1 MSGTSRHP
9 WRAAAR
15 IARRGCV
22 TVALVSAVTAAHAG
36 PVGDP
41 ILGPLMPTDGIAGGL
56 VMRLEQSPY
65 RDGALRTDFLPLYLA
80 QRGRLYL
87 HGYRLGWAAVDD
99 DTWRVEAFV
108 SQRFEGYPTE
118 SLPASLAGMA
128 TRTPGIDAGVSA
140 RMALGGGRYALAEA
154 LHDAT
159 TTTSNGAELRAGVG
173 GDLPAGDRLRL
184 RVQALAAWRDADL
197 NTYYYGVLPSE
208 ATATRPQYGAGG
220 GINLLLSAG
229 GQYPLTDRWR
239 LLGGVGLTRLAG
251 SVADSPIVDSRWLA
265 SGYAGAVYS
274 FEPRPG
280 EAPIETG
287 RSDRIWR
294 VFAGAST
301 ECNLLP
307 IMGFSCASLESGGA
321 RVASVEVGKPLIVGA
336 YGFPLDFNAFIGVL
350 YRDDRGRQ
358 PDSFQ
363 LNTYVKAVWYGFPW
377 SHRVK
382 TRLGFGAGLSWANRV
397 PFEETRDQAARGR
410 VTSRLLNYLDPTIDV
425 SIGDVIG
432 QRSLRDAFLG
442 IGVTHRSGIFGS
454 SQIFNSVDG
463 GSNALYTYVE
473 WAQ

>member
-1 MSGTSRHP
+1 MRASCSRSRTRCAP
-9 WRAAAR
+9 LVV
-15 IARRGCV
+15 G
-22 TVALVSAVTAAHAG
+22 ALLALLVDTATAG

-41 ILGPLMPTDGIAGGL
+41 ILGPLMPTDGVAGGL
-56 VMRLEQSPY
+56 VLRLEQSPY
-65 RDGALRTDFLPLYLA
+65 RDGDLRADFLPLYLA

-99 DTWRVEAFV
+99 DTWRVETFV
-108 SQRFEGYPTE
+108 SQRFEGFPSE
-118 SLPASLAGMA
+118 NLPASLAGMT

-154 LHDAT
+154 LHDV
-159 TTTSNGAELRAGVG
+159 TTTSNGSELRLGMG

-184 RVQALAAWRDADL
+184 RVQALAAWRDANL
-197 NTYYYGVLPSE
+197 NTYYYGVMPGE

-229 GQYPLTDRWR
+229 AQYPLTDRWR
-239 LLGGVGLTRLAG
+239 LLGGIGLTRLSGA
-251 SVADSPIVDSRWLA
+251 VADSPIVDSRWLA
-265 SGYAGAVYS
+265 SSYAGAVYS

-280 EAPIETG
+280 EAPGDTA
-287 RSDRIWR
+287 RSGLIWR
-294 VFAGAST
+294 AFAGAST
-301 ECNLLP
+301 TCNLLP
-307 IMGFSCASLESGGA
+307 VMAFSCASLESGGA
-321 RVASVEVGKPLIVGA
+321 RVASVEVGRPLVVGA
-336 YGFPLDFNAFIGVL
+336 YGMPLDFNAFIGVL

-358 PDSFQ
+358 PDGFQ
-363 LNTYVKAVWYGFPW
+363 VNTYVKAVWYGFPW

-397 PFEETRDQAARGR
+397 PFEEVRDQAARGR

-432 QRSLRDAFLG
+432 ERSLREAFLG

-454 SQIFNSVDG
+454 SQLFNSVDG

-473 WAQ
+473 WSQ